1 MCYNFVRVIRNMNKK
16 ELRKF
21 VKSADLPKEYISTA
35 SKTIQ
40 NKVLCSEAFKQSCS
54 VFIYVSTER
63 EPATD
68 MIIEAA
74 LLSGKRVCV
83 PKCKADRTMIAVE
96 ISDLS
101 QLEAGCFG
109 IREPVSDK
117 EEESNF
123 DLCIIPCAAASSDG
137 RRLGHGGGY
146 YDKFLENFSTYKMC
160 LCFGR
165 NIIEDIP
172 VSEYDIKMDE
182 VVTEQ

>member
-1 MCYNFVRVIRNMNKK
+1 MDKK
-16 ELRKF
+16 ELRKI
-21 VKSADLPKEYISTA
+21 VKSADLSKKYISPA
-35 SKTIQ
+35 SHIIQ
-40 NKVLCSEAFKQSCS
+40 NRVISSDVFKRSHS
-54 VFIYVSTER
+54 VFVYVSTER

-74 LLSGKRVCV
+74 LSSGKRVCV

-101 QLEAGCFG
+101 QLKVGCFG
-109 IREPVSDK
+109 IRESVSDK

-123 DLCIIPCAAASSDG
+123 DLCIIPCVAASSDG

-146 YDKFLENFSTYKMC
+146 YDKFLENSDTYKMC

-165 NIIEDIP
+165 NVVEDIP
-172 VSEYDIKMDE
+172 VSEHDIKMDE
-182 VVTEQ
+182 IVTEQ